1 METPKSSSSTSRGRV
16 RVTDKKPRPQ
26 RPLVSSPAEAE
37 REIAELRRGRERLES
52 APTAADTDVRA
63 SLI

>member
-1 METPKSSSSTSRGRV
+1 METPKSSSSSSRGSV
-16 RVTDKKPRPQ
+16 RVTDKKPCPK

-37 REIAELRRGRERLES
+37 REIAELRGERERLE
-52 APTAADTDVRA
+52 AGPTAADADARA